1 MCPTSP
7 TEKKSRKYG
16 MKDQNHKMSLKR
28 SMDFH
33 EIRLKWFMK
42 LMPFHRYL

>member
-1 MCPTSP
+1 MCPISP
-7 TEKKSRKYG
+7 TGKKICERMG

-33 EIRLKWFMK
+33 EIRLK
-42 LMPFHRYL
+42 

>member
-1 MCPTSP
+1 MKRGLNVSYITD
-7 TEKKSRKYG
+7 EKIRKNG

-33 EIRLKWFMK
+33 EIRLK
-42 LMPFHRYL
+42 

>member
-1 MCPTSP
+1 MKRGLTVSYI
-7 TEKKSRKYG
+7 TDNNKKTQPRKNG

-33 EIRLKWFMK
+33 EIRLK
-42 LMPFHRYL
+42 